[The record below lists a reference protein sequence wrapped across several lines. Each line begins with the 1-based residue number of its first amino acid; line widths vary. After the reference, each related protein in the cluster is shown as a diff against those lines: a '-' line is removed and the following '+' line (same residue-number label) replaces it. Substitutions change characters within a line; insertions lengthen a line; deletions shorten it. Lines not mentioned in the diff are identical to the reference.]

1 MSFFA
6 FLEYRHQVALHQ
18 HANRY
23 FFNMTSRLV
32 KSTLTT
38 GSMTLISRISGLLRD
53 VVFANF
59 IGASL
64 VADAFYVAFRIPNFF
79 RRIFAEGAFSQAF
92 VPVLSEYRNK
102 TDEAA
107 IRLFISHVSA
117 SLGLILFLTVVAGM
131 LGATG
136 IVTVL
141 APGFLDQPEKFS
153 TTVTML
159 RITFPYLLFI
169 SLVAMSAGVMNA
181 YHKFAVP
188 AFTPVLLNLC
198 MIASALIL
206 APLMDGSAMALAW
219 GVLIAGIVQLFYQLP
234 TLKKMNLLVMPRLDI
249 QDKGVRKVGKLMIP
263 AIIGSSAAQISLLV
277 NTILAS
283 FLVTGSVSW
292 LYYSDRLMEFPLGIF
307 GIALAT
313 VILPALSD
321 THHSKTKEEF
331 SALLD
336 WALRWVAL
344 IGLPASV
351 ALVILSDALVATL
364 FQYGEFTAWDVEM
377 ASKSLI
383 AFSIG
388 LPGLIIIKVLAPG
401 FFARQDT
408 QTPARIA
415 VIAVVVNIL
424 VSLILI
430 RPLAH
435 VGLALAVT
443 VSAYVNSGLL
453 YYILRK
459 QSTYRPLPGW
469 FGYLAKVVLASTSMG
484 AILYFGAGDLQVWT
498 DAGLLERIG
507 RLTIL
512 ILSGAAV
519 YFSLVFAF
527 RIPVKQMLK
536 SSS

>member
-1 MSFFA
+1 
-6 FLEYRHQVALHQ
+6 
-18 HANRY
+18 
-23 FFNMTSRLV
+23 MTARLV
-32 KSTLTT
+32 KSTLIT
-38 GSMTLISRISGLLRD
+38 GSMTLISRISGLVRD
-53 VVFANF
+53 VVLANF
-59 IGASL
+59 IGASAT
-64 VADAFYVAFRIPNFF
+64 VAADAFYVAFRIPNFF

-92 VPVLSEYRNK
+92 VPVLSEYRNRA
-102 TDEAA
+102 DEAA
-107 IRLFISHVSA
+107 IRVFISHISA
-117 SLGLILFLTVVAGM
+117 SLGLILLLTVFAGM
-131 LGATG
+131 FGATA

-141 APGFLDQPEKFS
+141 APGFLDDTEKF
-153 TTVTML
+153 TITVSML

-169 SLVAMSAGVMNA
+169 SLVAMSAGIMNA

-198 MIASALIL
+198 MIASALLL
-206 APLMDGSAMALAW
+206 APLMDGSAHALAW
-219 GVLIAGIVQLFYQLP
+219 GVFIAGIVQFLYQFPALR
-234 TLKKMNLLVMPRLDI
+234 KMKLLVVPRLDWK
-249 QDKGVRKVGKLMIP
+249 DAGVRKVGQLMLP

-321 THHSKTKEEF
+321 THHSRTREEF

-336 WALRWVAL
+336 WAMRWVAL
-344 IGLPASV
+344 IGLPAAA
-351 ALVILSDALVATL
+351 ALILLSDALVATL

-388 LPGLIIIKVLAPG
+388 LPGLILIKVLAPG

-408 QTPARIA
+408 RTPARIA
-415 VIAVVVNIL
+415 VIAVGVNIL

-430 RPLAH
+430 KPMAH

-443 VSAYVNSGLL
+443 VSAYVNSGML
-453 YYILRK
+453 YYTLRK
-459 QSTYRPLPGW
+459 QGVYHLQPGW
-469 FGYLAKVVLASTSMG
+469 PLYLARVIFASAGMG
-484 AILYFGAGDLQVWT
+484 AVLYFGVGDLQLWT
-498 DAGLLERIG
+498 NADLLERIG
-507 RLTIL
+507 RLTMLIIL
-512 ILSGAAV
+512 GALV
-519 YFSLVFAF
+519 YFSLVFAL
-527 RIPVKQMLK
+527 RIPVKEMLRGQQ
-536 SSS
+536 SE

>member
-1 MSFFA
+1 
-6 FLEYRHQVALHQ
+6 
-18 HANRY
+18 
-23 FFNMTSRLV
+23 MTGGLV

-64 VADAFYVAFRIPNFF
+64 MADAFYVAFRIPNFF

-92 VPVLSEYRNK
+92 VPVLSEYRNRA
-102 TDEAA
+102 DEAE
-107 IRLFISHVSA
+107 IRVFISHVSA
-117 SLGLILFLTVVAGM
+117 SLGLILLLTVIAGM
-131 LGATG
+131 IGAKG

-141 APGFLDQPEKFS
+141 APGFLDEPEKFS

-219 GVLIAGIVQLFYQLP
+219 GVFAAGVVQLLYQLP
-234 TLKKMNLLVMPRLDI
+234 SLRRMKLLVIPHLDLH
-249 QDKGVRKVGKLMIP
+249 DKGVRQVGKLMLP

-313 VILPALSD
+313 VILPALAD
-321 THHSKTKEEF
+321 THHSRTRQEF

-336 WALRWVAL
+336 WAMRWVAL

-351 ALVILSDALVATL
+351 ALIFLSDALVATL

-377 ASKSLI
+377 ASKSLV
-383 AFSIG
+383 AFSLG
-388 LPGLIIIKVLAPG
+388 LPGLILIKVLAPG

-408 QTPARIA
+408 TTPARIA

-430 RPLAH
+430 RPMAH

-443 VSAYVNSGLL
+443 VSAYVNSALL
-453 YYILRK
+453 YIALLK
-459 QSTYRPLPGW
+459 QGIYQPESGW
-469 FGYLAKVVLASTSMG
+469 ALYLAKVVIASAGMG
-484 AILYFGAGDLQVWT
+484 GLLYFGAGDLSMWT
-498 DAGLLERIG
+498 EANLLERIG
-507 RLTIL
+507 RLSIL
-512 ILSGAAV
+512 IVLGALI
-519 YFSLVFAF
+519 YFALVFAF
-527 RIPVKQMLK
+527 RIPLKQMLK
-536 SSS
+536 STS

>member
-1 MSFFA
+1 
-6 FLEYRHQVALHQ
+6 
-18 HANRY
+18 
-23 FFNMTSRLV
+23 MTGGLV

-53 VVFANF
+53 VIFANF

-64 VADAFYVAFRIPNFF
+64 AADAFYVAFRIPNFF

-92 VPVLSEYRNK
+92 VPVLSEYRNRV
-102 TDEAA
+102 DDASV
-107 IRLFISHVSA
+107 RLFISHVSA
-117 SLGLILFLTVVAGM
+117 ALGLILLFTVIVGI
-131 LGATG
+131 LGAKG
-136 IVTVL
+136 IVAVL
-141 APGFLDQPEKFS
+141 APGFLDEPEKFN

-206 APLMDGSAMALAW
+206 APLMDGSALALAW
-219 GVLIAGIVQLFYQLP
+219 GVFFAGIAQLLYQLP
-234 TLKKMNLLVMPRLDI
+234 TLRKMNLLVMPQLEL
-249 QDKGVRKVGKLMIP
+249 QDKGVRQVGKLMLP

-321 THHSKTKEEF
+321 THHSRTKKEF

-351 ALVILSDALVATL
+351 ALIILSEALVATL
-364 FQYGEFTAWDVEM
+364 FQYGEFTAWDVQM

-388 LPGLIIIKVLAPG
+388 LPGLILIKVLAPG
-401 FFARQDT
+401 FYARQDT
-408 QTPARIA
+408 RTPARIA
-415 VIAVVVNIL
+415 VISVLANIL
-424 VSLILI
+424 VSLVLI
-430 RPLAH
+430 RPMAH

-453 YYILRK
+453 YYTLRK
-459 QSTYRPLPGW
+459 QGVYQPQPGW
-469 FGYLAKVVLASTSMG
+469 ARYLGKVLIAGIVMG
-484 AILYFGAGDLQVWT
+484 AALYFGAGDLISWT
-498 DAGLLERIG
+498 GANLLERII
-507 RLTIL
+507 RLSML
-512 ILSGAAV
+512 ILAGAAV

-527 RIPVKQMLK
+527 RIPVKSMLK
-536 SSS
+536 STSYDHV

>member
-1 MSFFA
+1 
-6 FLEYRHQVALHQ
+6 
-18 HANRY
+18 
-23 FFNMTSRLV
+23 MTARLI
-32 KSTLTT
+32 KSTLVT
-38 GSMTLISRISGLLRD
+38 GSMTLLSRISGLIRD
-53 VVFANF
+53 VVLASF
-59 IGASL
+59 IGASATV

-92 VPVLSEYRNK
+92 VPVLSEYRSRA
-102 TDEAA
+102 DEAA
-107 IRLFISHVSA
+107 IRVFISHVSA
-117 SLGLILFLTVVAGM
+117 SLGLILLLTVFAGM
-131 LGATG
+131 LAATG

-141 APGFLDQPEKFS
+141 APGFLDDTEKFS

-169 SLVAMSAGVMNA
+169 SLVAMSAGIMNA

-188 AFTPVLLNLC
+188 AFTPVLLNLS

-206 APLMDGSAMALAW
+206 APLMGGSAHALAW
-219 GVLIAGIVQLFYQLP
+219 GVFIAGIVQFLYQLP
-234 TLKKMNLLVMPRLDI
+234 ALRKMNLLVLPRLNWKDA
-249 QDKGVRKVGKLMIP
+249 GVRKVGRLMVP

-321 THHSKTKEEF
+321 THHSRTKTEF
-331 SALLD
+331 SVLLD
-336 WALRWVAL
+336 WAIRWVAL

-351 ALVILSDALVATL
+351 ALILLSDALVATL

-377 ASKSLI
+377 ASKSLV

-388 LPGLIIIKVLAPG
+388 LPGLILIKVLAPG

-408 QTPARIA
+408 RTPARIA
-415 VIAVVVNIL
+415 VIAVGVNIL
-424 VSLILI
+424 VSLILFK
-430 RPLAH
+430 PMAH

-443 VSAYVNSGLL
+443 VSAYVNSVLL
-453 YYILRK
+453 YLTLRK
-459 QSTYRPLPGW
+459 QDVYHLQPGW
-469 FGYLAKVVLASTSMG
+469 PLYLGKVTIACLGMGVVLY
-484 AILYFGAGDLQVWT
+484 IGAGDLKLWT
-498 DAGLLERIG
+498 EAGLLDRII

-512 ILSGAAV
+512 IFAGVVV
-519 YFSLVFAF
+519 YFSLVLSL
-527 RIPVKQMLK
+527 RIPLKEMLK
-536 SSS
+536 GQKSA